1 MKFDTISKNTE
12 FRKLGVDIRL
22 EDDYMFIHG
31 KSTINGG
38 EVDSHNDHR
47 IAMCLAIAG
56 LFAQTSLQM
65 QGAEAV
71 EKSYPAFWNDLE
83 SLKQKSI

>member
-1 MKFDTISKNTE
+1 
-12 FRKLGVDIRL
+12 
-22 EDDYMFIHG
+22 
-31 KSTINGG
+31 
-38 EVDSHNDHR
+38 
-47 IAMCLAIAG
+47 MCLAIAG
-56 LFAQTSLQM
+56 LFAQTSLQI